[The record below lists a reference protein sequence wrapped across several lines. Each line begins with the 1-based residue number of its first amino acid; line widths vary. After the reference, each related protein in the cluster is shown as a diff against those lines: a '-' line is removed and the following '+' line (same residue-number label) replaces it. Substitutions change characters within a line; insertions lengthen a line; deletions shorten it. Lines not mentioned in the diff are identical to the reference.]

1 MVQNDTP
8 QLGKSTFLILPV
20 MALAFYIAFIPH
32 QSYPYPL
39 HIDEWLH
46 MAFSQALL
54 GAGSTNFSEPF
65 VGGGTIGLSQMET
78 GFHIF
83 WGVFH
88 QISGISWFT
97 LFRYF
102 PSIVL
107 VITVLSVYVLCQRR
121 GFGWEAALFACLI
134 PTTVGILGPAFLVPL
149 SLGLLFVSLS
159 LFVAFNF
166 SSLGGYV
173 VLFLFTCF
181 LLITHPP
188 SAICMVIILI
198 PYILLNLRGNFKHSL
213 GIFLA
218 LAVPFLAP
226 FPWIFNNLVGWGRGL
241 LAQQVLSEYVDFPR
255 ILKTY
260 GYLPVV
266 LCVLGTLVLAI
277 KGGRRN
283 YGLALGLLALLLM
296 LVTYFTFHYGIP
308 IVYERGLMFMMLM
321 VGIVAGAGLMAVK
334 NLRLPEGLA
343 AKVGGAS
350 VTRYLGWFFCLVLV
364 GITLYTGIPYRQ
376 SIPYYHMID
385 NEDYQAFV
393 WIKENLGKEYG
404 RAILEPWKATA
415 FTAITGKRVYTRI
428 HAYPKPSDTAARSFL
443 KEGCNDTDFL
453 RTKGIS
459 IVYTE
464 KECRNPDLVEVSER
478 VYLLQE

>member
-1 MVQNDTP
+1 
-8 QLGKSTFLILPV
+8 
-20 MALAFYIAFIPH
+20 
-32 QSYPYPL
+32 
-39 HIDEWLH
+39 
-46 MAFSQALL
+46 
-54 GAGSTNFSEPF
+54 
-65 VGGGTIGLSQMET
+65 
-78 GFHIF
+78 
-83 WGVFH
+83 
-88 QISGISWFT
+88 
-97 LFRYF
+97 
-102 PSIVL
+102 
-107 VITVLSVYVLCQRR
+107 
-121 GFGWEAALFACLI
+121 
-134 PTTVGILGPAFLVPL
+134 
-149 SLGLLFVSLS
+149 
-159 LFVAFNF
+159 
-166 SSLGGYV
+166 
-173 VLFLFTCF
+173 
-181 LLITHPP
+181 
-188 SAICMVIILI
+188 
-198 PYILLNLRGNFKHSL
+198 
-213 GIFLA
+213 
-218 LAVPFLAP
+218 
-226 FPWIFNNLVGWGRGL
+226 
-241 LAQQVLSEYVDFPR
+241 
-255 ILKTY
+255 
-260 GYLPVV
+260 
-266 LCVLGTLVLAI
+266 VLAI

-443 KEGCNDTDFL
+443 EEGCNDTDFL
-453 RTKGIS
+453 RRRNIS